1 MVLKFIRFLVNFVI
15 SAFVFLIIALLIFD
29 QFVQFRMD
37 DQDMY
42 RMFHKVRLYPRIGYY
57 ETGGRRLRY
66 LTIGDDTTATILFVH
81 GAPSSLSYWRNYLMD
96 STLLQN
102 ARLFA
107 VDRPGYGY
115 SGLGDPQP
123 DIQKQALLLKPLLDS
138 MHNLHRPVILVGASY
153 GTAVVSRLAM
163 DNPGLVD
170 GIVLVAPALAPGEEK
185 MFWFTPA
192 IEHPILR
199 WFIPRM
205 LQSANTEKLHHK
217 AELEKMLPLWANIH
231 VPVIYLQGA
240 ADELVY
246 TTNAAFARRELVNV
260 PYLKVEM
267 IPKTG
272 HLIAFLDKDQ
282 VESAILSMV
291 RMVSTKTLPADSGVV
306 KTGRLPD

>member
-1 MVLKFIRFLVNFVI
+1 MVIKFIRFLINLVI
-15 SAFVFLIIALLIFD
+15 SAFVFLIIVLLLFD

-37 DQDMY
+37 DHDLY
-42 RMFHKVRLYPRIGYY
+42 NSFHKEHLDPYIGYY
-57 ETGGRRLRY
+57 TTGGRKIRY
-66 LTIGDDTTATILFVH
+66 LTVGEDTTATVLFVH

-96 STLLQN
+96 STLLRH
-102 ARLFA
+102 ARLYA

-115 SGLGDPQP
+115 SGLADPEP
-123 DIQKQALLLKPLLDS
+123 DIRKQALLLRPLLDS
-138 MHNLHRPVILVGASY
+138 MHGLHRPVILVGASY

-199 WFIPRM
+199 WFVPRM

-217 AELEKMLPLWANIH
+217 EELEKMLPLWQNIR

-246 TTNAAFARRELVNV
+246 TSNANFARQHLVNV

-272 HLIAFLDKDQ
+272 HLIAFLDKDK
-282 VESAILSMV
+282 VEAAILSMIH
-291 RMVSTKTLPADSGVV
+291 MVAK
-306 KTGRLPD
+306 

>member
-1 MVLKFIRFLVNFVI
+1 MVIKFFRFLVNLVV
-15 SAFVFLIIALLIFD
+15 SAFVFLIIVLLIFD

-37 DQDMY
+37 DHDLY
-42 RMFHKVRLYPRIGYY
+42 HMFHKEHLDPYIGYY
-57 ETGGRRLRY
+57 TGRDGTGEERKIRY
-66 LTIGDDTTATILFVH
+66 LTIGEDTAATILFVH

-96 STLLQN
+96 STLLHR
-102 ARLFA
+102 ARLYA

-123 DIQKQALLLKPLLDS
+123 DIHKQALLLKPLLDS
-138 MHNLHRPVILVGASY
+138 MHLRHRPVILVGASY

-163 DNPGLVD
+163 DYPGLVD

-199 WFIPRM
+199 WFVPRM

-217 AELEKMLPLWANIH
+217 EELEKMLPLWPRIK

-240 ADELVY
+240 DDDLVY
-246 TTNAAFARRELVNV
+246 TTNANFARQHLAGA
-260 PYLKVEM
+260 PYFRVEM

-272 HLIAFLDKDQ
+272 HLIAFLDKDR
-282 VESAILSMV
+282 VEDAILQMINL
-291 RMVSTKTLPADSGVV
+291 TLD
-306 KTGRLPD
+306 RF